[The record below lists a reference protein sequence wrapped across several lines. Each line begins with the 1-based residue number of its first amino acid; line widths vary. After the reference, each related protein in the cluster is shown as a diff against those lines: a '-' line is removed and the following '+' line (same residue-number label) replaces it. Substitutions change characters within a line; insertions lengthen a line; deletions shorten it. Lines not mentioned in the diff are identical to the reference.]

1 MFGRW
6 HANFE
11 VAQLLRLT
19 FIGALRRLHSMSNP
33 DEQVLEGI
41 LTPRQCA
48 RQKAELPFHLGGL
61 NSLGQFFEDF
71 IVTRDFSECG
81 GSFVTE
87 HSIKVGSTLKL
98 ADSTGFLSLIRIA
111 WSRQCNEH
119 TQDYGFAFVQPLEEQ
134 LDTAS

>member
-1 MFGRW
+1 
-6 HANFE
+6 
-11 VAQLLRLT
+11 
-19 FIGALRRLHSMSNP
+19 MSNP
-33 DEQVLEGI
+33 EKQAREGT

-48 RQKAELPFHLGGL
+48 RQKIELPFNLGGL
-61 NSLGQFFEDF
+61 DSVGRFFEDR

-81 GSFVTE
+81 GSFVTG

-111 WSRQCNEH
+111 WSREGGRH

-134 LDTAS
+134 LDAAS

>member
-1 MFGRW
+1 
-6 HANFE
+6 
-11 VAQLLRLT
+11 
-19 FIGALRRLHSMSNP
+19 MSNP
-33 DEQVLEGI
+33 EKQALEGI

-61 NSLGQFFEDF
+61 DSLGQFFEDF

-81 GSFVTE
+81 GSFVTN
-87 HSIKVGSTLKL
+87 HPIQVGSTLKL

-111 WSRQCNEH
+111 WSRQRDEH
-119 TQDYGFAFVQPLEEQ
+119 TRDYGFAFVQPLEDQ